1 VLFCDPYTTFIDE
14 AESAMQRHRHSAA
27 LAILLATALP
37 TVAVAALAPH
47 YQRAREFTAVVEVA
61 TPLLDFMPI
70 DAVERI
76 DRDLFRVRAGAC
88 TLDVRIV
95 DLPQSATIVGPR
107 RFSVEP
113 GERICE

>member
-1 VLFCDPYTTFIDE
+1 
-14 AESAMQRHRHSAA
+14 MKRHRHTAA

-47 YQRAREFTAVVEVA
+47 YQRARELTAVIDAAV
-61 TPLLDFMPI
+61 PLLHFMPI

-76 DRDLFRVRAGAC
+76 DRDLFRVRAGTC

-95 DLPQSATIVGPR
+95 DRPQSATIVGPR

-113 GERICE
+113 GERTCE